1 MYPNLSPPETKP
13 TMPEWIN
20 ESSPRAKELPPAT
33 CWLEQAFRDLKALEA
48 RDDKSPPEGKDGV

>member
-1 MYPNLSPPETKP
+1 
-13 TMPEWIN
+13 MPEWIN